1 MEVLPA
7 EFARQAGVTR
17 QSISAKIKNGTLIL
31 NSAGKLD
38 TENPVNAGYLNL
50 KRQQSG
56 VVQVKPIGNNCG
68 KVNIANKMGM
78 SPLHNYTDEMAAQV
92 LGIPVELLGLTLK
105 ELVLRYG
112 GMLPLERHAKVLKI
126 LTESAEKDL
135 KMKERRLTLIDKNF
149 VISRLFQYINNL
161 MIQFLEYP
169 DGIADNLVARVLA
182 ERESAKQSIIDLM
195 KTGFSKII
203 GGAKEQVIS
212 ELNGLKH
219 KYHDDSTT
227 FTLSELKQEIKSELE
242 AERDD

>member
-78 SPLHNYTDEMAAQV
+78 SPLHNYTM
-92 LGIPVELLGLTLK
+92 
-105 ELVLRYG
+105 RW
-112 GMLPLERHAKVLKI
+112 
-126 LTESAEKDL
+126 
-135 KMKERRLTLIDKNF
+135 RRRF
-149 VISRLFQYINNL
+149 
-161 MIQFLEYP
+161 
-169 DGIADNLVARVLA
+169 
-182 ERESAKQSIIDLM
+182 
-195 KTGFSKII
+195 
-203 GGAKEQVIS
+203 
-212 ELNGLKH
+212 
-219 KYHDDSTT
+219 
-227 FTLSELKQEIKSELE
+227 
-242 AERDD
+242 